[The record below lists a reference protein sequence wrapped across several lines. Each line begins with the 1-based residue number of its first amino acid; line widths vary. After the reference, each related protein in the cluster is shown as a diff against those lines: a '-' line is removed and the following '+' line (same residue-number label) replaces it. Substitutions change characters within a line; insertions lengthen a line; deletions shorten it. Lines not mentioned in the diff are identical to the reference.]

1 MKDCHVHS
9 DYTDRSNDSLEN
21 YVAGAKAKGIDEL
34 TITELVEIIDGA
46 PPFAFPFYKL
56 KVKRTGDNLGFKLNL
71 GLEIGLQPGIE
82 DKIVRPATSI
92 GLDYVVASTNVIDRP
107 EISKVD
113 YFEGKNKEDVYKK
126 YFEHEFNNINGY
138 MKYFDA
144 YSKLDQ
150 IIKLGGDKRVDYSKY
165 GEILD
170 AILEALVKNDKA
182 LEVFTGFN
190 YGEVLP
196 SPYPTILRRYKDLGG
211 KIITLGSGSVKSG
224 TLCNNFDNA
233 LDIIE
238 SVGFD
243 EVATYHRREPDFEK
257 IKSLKK

>member
-9 DYTDRSNDSLEN
+9 DYTDKSNDSLES
-21 YVAGAKAKGIDEL
+21 YVAVAKAKGIDEL

-56 KVKRTGDNLGFKLNL
+56 KVKRTGENLGFKLNL
-71 GLEIGLQPGIE
+71 GLELGLQPDIK

-92 GLDYVVASTNVIDRP
+92 GLDYVVASTNVIEKQ
-107 EISKVD
+107 EISKID
-113 YFEGKNKEDVYKK
+113 YFDGKNKDDVYKK
-126 YFEHEFNNINGY
+126 YYEHVLNNINEY

-150 IIKLGGDKRVDYSKY
+150 IAILGGEKRVDYKRY
-165 GEILD
+165 GEIID
-170 AILEALVKNDKA
+170 AILETLVKNDKG
-182 LEVFTGFN
+182 LEVFTGLN
-190 YGEVLP
+190 YGGVLP
-196 SPYPTILRRYKDLGG
+196 SPYPTILRRYKELGG
-211 KIITLGSGSVKSG
+211 KIITLGSGSVKSD
-224 TLCNNFDNA
+224 TLCIDYDNA

-238 SVGFD
+238 SIGFD

-257 IKSLKK
+257 IKSLRK